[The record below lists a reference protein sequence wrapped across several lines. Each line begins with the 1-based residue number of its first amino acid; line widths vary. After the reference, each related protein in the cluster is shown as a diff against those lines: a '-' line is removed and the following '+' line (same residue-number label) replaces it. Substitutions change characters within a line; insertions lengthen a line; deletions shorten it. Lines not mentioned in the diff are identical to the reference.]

1 MSKRPDLRHERRFWV
16 GGLQVIAGLDEVG
29 MGPMAGPVVAAAVIF
44 PPETFIKGVHDSKQ
58 LTPEQREELF
68 PLIHQRALCVTVGVA
83 EVDEID
89 RLNIYH
95 AAVTAHL
102 RALAAL

>member
-16 GGLQVIAGLDEVG
+16 GGLQIVAGLDEVG
-29 MGPMAGPVVAAAVIF
+29 VGPMAGPVVAAAVIF

-58 LTPEQREELF
+58 LRPEQREELF
-68 PLIHQRALCVTVGVA
+68 PRIHERALFVGIGVA

-89 RLNIYH
+89 RRNIYQATV
-95 AAVTAHL
+95 AA
-102 RALAAL
+102 